1 MKSSYDKV
9 ALVTGANRGLGF
21 ETCRQ
26 LARKGIFT
34 FIGSRNQ
41 EKGLQAA
48 THLGREKLPVQAIQL
63 DVTDE
68 THIRRASDYISK
80 EVGRLDILVNNA
92 GIFLDQ
98 SDAPEGASILKTPIE
113 TILKTLETNTFG
125 SIRMIQA
132 FIPLLKKKPSA
143 RIVNIS
149 SGMGQLSEMKG
160 NWPAYRISKTA
171 LNAVTR
177 ILADELQNTSI
188 LVNSVCPGWVRTDM
202 GGLDAERT
210 PQEAVD
216 TIIWLAT
223 LPEGGPTGDFFRDRK
238 SIPW

>member
-1 MKSSYDKV
+1 MKSLQEKV

-26 LARKGIFT
+26 LAQKGILT
-34 FIGSRNQ
+34 FIGSRDQ
-41 EKGLQAA
+41 EKGRQAA
-48 THLGREKLPVQAIQL
+48 DRLKTEGLPVQSIQL
-63 DVTDE
+63 DVTNK
-68 THIRRASDYISK
+68 TSIQRASEFISK
-80 EVGRLDILVNNA
+80 EMGRLDILVNNA

-98 SDAPEGASILKTPIE
+98 NDAPEGASILTTPIE
-113 TILKTLETNTFG
+113 KISKTLDTNTFG
-125 SIRMIQA
+125 CIRIIQA
-132 FIPLLKKKPSA
+132 FIALLKSKAGA

-149 SGMGQLSEMKG
+149 SGMGQLSEMNG

-177 ILADELQNTSI
+177 ILADELKETSI
-188 LVNSVCPGWVRTDM
+188 LVNSVCPGWVKTDM
-202 GGLDAERT
+202 GGADAERT

-223 LPEGGPTGDFFRDRK
+223 LPEGGPTGGFFRDRK
-238 SIPW
+238 NISW